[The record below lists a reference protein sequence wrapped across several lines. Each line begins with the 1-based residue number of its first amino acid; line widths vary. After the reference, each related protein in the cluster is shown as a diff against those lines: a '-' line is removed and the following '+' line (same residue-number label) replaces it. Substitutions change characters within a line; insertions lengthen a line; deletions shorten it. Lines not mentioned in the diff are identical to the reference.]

1 MPASP
6 RTRIRRGLPPSALPL
21 SPILSAGDAG
31 ISSIRDRGPLN
42 APPPPSPKATRSH
55 DPAQL
60 LLATVIGTRGGS
72 HPPSVVRASPSS
84 PGPSDFLFFFDLSS
98 SRRVSVGL
106 FFFFFSALPTPAGY
120 GIQPNYR
127 PAVQL
132 RLVLYSRVLASR
144 LEICMHKMVAY

>member
-106 FFFFFSALPTPAGY
+106 FFFFFSALPTPRGT
-120 GIQPNYR
+120 GSSLTTGSTTTTR
-127 PAVQL
+127 T
-132 RLVLYSRVLASR
+132 VLSRVLASR